1 MKNQIEMIEQ
11 QWVENIRNSKF
22 FQLNTSDL
30 PHMEPR
36 LRQTYMDT
44 FCVTMM
50 GFWNVSII
58 MQGVL
63 LETLVKEIIFAKEK
77 KDFQRPFGDA
87 INRCE
92 KKGYL
97 EAAEISFLK
106 RFKDEIRNTY
116 QHVDIKKIVG
126 KEKVTAWRIPL
137 EKGKE
142 AESILKG
149 IKKIHK
155 KEFGHGELK
164 GYEDVR
170 AVGIL
175 IKGEKDKKLALP
187 LFCQVEE
194 FVRKLSE
201 KHFDA

>member
-11 QWVENIRNSKF
+11 QGVENIRKSKF
-22 FQLNTSDL
+22 FQLNTSNI

-36 LRQTYMDT
+36 LMQAYMDT

-58 MQGVL
+58 MQGIL

-77 KDFQRPFGDA
+77 KDFQNPFGPA
-87 INRCE
+87 IQRCADE
-92 KKGYL
+92 GYL
-97 EAAEISFLK
+97 EDEEINFLK
-106 RFKDEIRNTY
+106 RFKDEIRNPY

-126 KEKVTAWRIPL
+126 EKKIPTWIIPI

-142 AESILKG
+142 AELILKG
-149 IKKIHK
+149 IENFHK
-155 KEFGHGELK
+155 QKLGPSELK
-164 GYEDVR
+164 GYEDLR
-170 AVGIL
+170 AVGIVL
-175 IKGEKDKKLALP
+175 KGEKDRKLALP

-194 FVRKLSE
+194 FVRKISE
-201 KHFDA
+201 KHFGA